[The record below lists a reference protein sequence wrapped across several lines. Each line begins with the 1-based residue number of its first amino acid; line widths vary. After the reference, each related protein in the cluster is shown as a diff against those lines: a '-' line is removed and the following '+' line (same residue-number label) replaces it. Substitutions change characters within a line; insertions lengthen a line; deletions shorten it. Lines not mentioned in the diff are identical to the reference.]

1 MQNYKI
7 NFPTRVMFGIDIVKQ
22 LGKEASALGKKAFVL
37 YDPYLK
43 GSDTI
48 NGIFADLSANG
59 VEYVEFND
67 VVPNPR
73 NTTIDR
79 AAGICK
85 EAGCDIVIGIGG
97 GSAIDSSK
105 AVALVNTN
113 GGTCWEY
120 TERSGPGEVV
130 HRPEKMPLPIIAI
143 PTTAG
148 TGTEAT
154 NMAVVNNPAL
164 TSKCSIIN
172 DKIFPTVS
180 LVDPRLQSTVPPLM
194 TALTGLD
201 TFAHAFEAYIGN
213 TLHPWSETI
222 TLRAIELF
230 AHSIREVVKDGSDLE
245 ARGKMALACS
255 LAGWSITTSGVCL
268 PHALGQ
274 PLSAYTD
281 APHGGT
287 LAACIPQV
295 IEWTLPYAEEK
306 LAKVATIFEPA
317 LASKSVSE
325 QAAELPRIMHELYED
340 INVHV
345 SFGGYGLK
353 EEDIPGFIDLVF
365 NGFKQDAD
373 NHPKPVTREAVEEV
387 VRNCM

>member
-1 MQNYKI
+1 MQTYKI

-22 LGKEASALGKKAFVL
+22 LGKEASALGTKAFVL

-48 NGIFADLSANG
+48 NNMLADLKEHN
-59 VEYVEFND
+59 VDYIEFND

-85 EAGCDIVIGIGG
+85 DAGCDIVIGIGG

-130 HRPEKMPLPIIAI
+130 HRPEHMPLPIIAI

-201 TFAHAFEAYIGN
+201 TFAHAFEAYIGK

-230 AHSIREVVKDGSDLE
+230 AHSIRDVVKDGSDLE

-306 LAKVATIFEPA
+306 MAKVATIFEPE

-353 EEDIPGFIDLVF
+353 EEDIPGFTDLVF

-373 NHPKPVTREAVEEV
+373 NHPKPVTREAVEEI
-387 VRNCM
+387 VRKCM